1 MISRGSKPSTA
12 TDGRPAPAG
21 DRDAGRVA
29 RRQKVIRVAKIAV
42 PAATGLIVVLAAFWP
57 QLVGK
62 GTRIDIA
69 VPNPAPAYDAQQET
83 AVNATYSGIDRDG
96 RPFAIRAKSVRNP
109 AEDTAALQL
118 IEPDARLELKDG
130 GVLTIAAEQGLYR
143 RDRGSLEL
151 EGRVTLRRD
160 ADLTVVT
167 DRADIDLRASSAS
180 GDRPVEATSP
190 HGTLSGVGFR
200 VAPGGDTVFVTG
212 PAQMEIVPGAKT
224 VVP

>member
-1 MISRGSKPSTA
+1 LPR
-12 TDGRPAPAG
+12 RPEPAG
-21 DRDAGRVA
+21 GGDAGRGV
-29 RRQKVIRVAKIAV
+29 RRQKVVRIAKIAV
-42 PAATGLIVVLAAFWP
+42 PAATGLVVVLAAFWP
-57 QLVGK
+57 QLVGRDR
-62 GTRIDIA
+62 RIDIA
-69 VPNPAPAYDAQQET
+69 VPSPARAPDGQQET
-83 AVNATYSGIDRDG
+83 IVNATYSGIDRDG

-130 GVLTIAAEQGLYR
+130 GVLTIVADQGLYR

-151 EGRVTLRRD
+151 EGTVTLRRD
-160 ADLTVVT
+160 DDLTVVT

-180 GDRPVEATSP
+180 GDRPVDATSP
-190 HGTLSGVGFR
+190 QGTLSGSGFR

-212 PAQMEIVPGAKT
+212 PAQMEIVPGAKR